1 MILPQIFSKN
11 LIIVAIWLKKSIKII
26 VDELKPIILLV
37 SSGILLRFSLTFTGQ
52 AWAKSHAQTVTFM
65 LLPLIT
71 YIITKTISGNIALS
85 LGMIGALSIVRFRHP
100 VKSALE
106 LVVYFAL
113 ITIGIAASVRT
124 KWAIQLIVCTI
135 IIILVVKLVQTFSK
149 KFGKSFYNVSFNEGN
164 VSNTLEIVS
173 KKRLDKI
180 EKHENLVN
188 YFSDFESKQYN
199 YRLNFA
205 NKESLEKFRDELS
218 KEKDIEK
225 INVVLN

>member
-1 MILPQIFSKN
+1 
-11 LIIVAIWLKKSIKII
+11 

-65 LLPLIT
+65 LLPIIT

-106 LVVYFAL
+106 LVIYFAL

-124 KWAIQLIVCTI
+124 KWAIQLIICTI
-135 IIILVVKLVQTFSK
+135 LIILIVKAVQTVSK
-149 KFGKSFYNVSFNEGN
+149 KFGKSFYNISFNEGN
-164 VSNTLEIVS
+164 INNTLEIVA
-173 KKRLDKI
+173 KKRIQLI
-180 EKHENLVN
+180 EKSENLVS
-188 YFSDFESKQYN
+188 YLSDINNSQYI
-199 YRLNFA
+199 YRLSFINKNSLDSF
-205 NKESLEKFRDELS
+205 KESLD

-225 INVVLN
+225 VNVVIN

>member
-1 MILPQIFSKN
+1 MILPQIFIKN

-135 IIILVVKLVQTFSK
+135 IIILLVKLVQTFSK

-164 VSNTLEIVS
+164 VSNTLEIV
-173 KKRLDKI
+173 
-180 EKHENLVN
+180 
-188 YFSDFESKQYN
+188 
-199 YRLNFA
+199 
-205 NKESLEKFRDELS
+205 
-218 KEKDIEK
+218 
-225 INVVLN
+225 